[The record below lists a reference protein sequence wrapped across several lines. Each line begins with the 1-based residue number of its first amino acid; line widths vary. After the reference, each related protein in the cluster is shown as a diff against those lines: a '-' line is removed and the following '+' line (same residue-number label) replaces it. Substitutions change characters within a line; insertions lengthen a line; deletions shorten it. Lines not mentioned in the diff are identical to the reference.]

1 MNLINPY
8 GFIYITTNLI
18 NGKRYIGKKVFDGAS
33 RWKSYLGSGTYL
45 TKAIKKYGRENFIRD
60 IVDIA
65 YSEEE
70 LNEKEK
76 MWIENY
82 NAVES
87 DDFYNQ
93 IEGGETIKH
102 LIRKNAIPIIC
113 IDNGMVFNSIAEAS
127 MWSGYSPEKIKKSFK
142 KVHTKNYKNEDYIFR
157 PYKEI
162 TKGQGYCIIC
172 GKIFNKNS
180 NSQKMCK
187 RKRCEKYRKSNS
199 NNKSKYNKRN
209 NKKRKV
215 PNKYNISPC
224 KKEQRMLRKQE
235 LMEKYKSTILDLYVN
250 QRIPIYKIKE
260 IINVKGIDHPTI
272 KLFLEKWGVNIRKF
286 NLNDKYIYYNAVF
299 DSDGNMLNAFKY
311 KHETREWL
319 VSSGITETKTFTD
332 GQLKQLI
339 DKNKK
344 YKGLIFKT
352 IDEETYK
359 KFKKEGIS

>member
-1 MNLINPY
+1 MNLVNPY

-93 IEGGETIKH
+93 IEGGEAIKY
-102 LIRKNAIPIIC
+102 LIRKNAIPVIC

-142 KVHTKNYKNEDYIFR
+142 KVHTKNYKNEGYIFR

-162 TKGQGYCIIC
+162 TKDQGYCIIC

-180 NSQKMCK
+180 NSQKRCTKHMTTKKNNKTKNNKRRK
-187 RKRCEKYRKSNS
+187 RKR
-199 NNKSKYNKRN
+199 
-209 NKKRKV
+209 
-215 PNKYNISPC
+215 PNKYNISPHR
-224 KKEQRMLRKQE
+224 KEQKMLRKE
-235 LMEKYKSTILDLYVN
+235 KLIEKYKNTILDLYVN
-250 QRIPIYKIKE
+250 QGMPIYKIKE
-260 IINVKGIDHPTI
+260 IINVKGIDQPTI
-272 KLFLEKWGVNIRKF
+272 KLFLEKWGVKIRKF

-319 VSSGITETKTFTD
+319 VSSGIAETKTFTAN
-332 GQLKQLI
+332 QLNQLI

-359 KFKKEGIS
+359 KFKKEGVS